1 METVATLEWQAS
13 ERGLRA
19 RLETAIDYNSLA
31 WPLTV
36 LRASPVFTC
45 TVCLLEPL
53 VGLTEAKVLPK
64 PPRWR
69 EWQDALKDSERRGRN
84 GGAGTWK
91 ERWGLPRRGTE
102 ILAAEEGDGK
112 RRTPNLRLSRSQASR
127 KSPVPRHRA
136 LALAR

>member
-31 WPLTV
+31 WPITV

-53 VGLTEAKVLPK
+53 VGLTEAKSSQSHPDGESGKMRLRTRREGAETVEPVLGRRDGDCLGGG
-64 PPRWR
+64 PRSLRRKKEMGR
-69 EWQDALKDSERRGRN
+69 EERQ
-84 GGAGTWK
+84 T
-91 ERWGLPRRGTE
+91 
-102 ILAAEEGDGK
+102 
-112 RRTPNLRLSRSQASR
+112 
-127 KSPVPRHRA
+127 
-136 LALAR
+136 

>member
-102 ILAAEEGDGK
+102 IDPG
-112 RRTPNLRLSRSQASR
+112 
-127 KSPVPRHRA
+127 
-136 LALAR
+136 